1 MRKVIFWLILF
12 ALPFTTRAPAQVA
25 TPTEL
30 PTLAPSRAEPAVEWT
45 KTFGTPDAPQLFKKV
60 RQASDG
66 GYIVVGGAVNK
77 TRPGTQPPRGLRGN
91 ESETPPGIRPPRGLM
106 GRGGEMPPG
115 IRLPRGL
122 RNRVGETRPGSHYI
136 YLVKTDSS
144 GNLKWEKTL
153 GDGADDWGF
162 DVQQTSDGGYII
174 AGAHNGS
181 GDDHDDRDLTRN
193 SEVYLIKTDAAGEVQ
208 WEKKFG
214 GDKADKALRVQQT
227 ADGGY
232 ITVGV
237 TASFG
242 AGHWDVYVL
251 KTDSSGNLK
260 WQKTFGTKGEDW
272 GQSVLQT
279 PDGGYILAGKT
290 QVGEGKI
297 MPNGRPMTI
306 FNAYVVRTDSAG
318 KLIWEK
324 TFGGREN
331 NVKARSIKITP
342 DGNYI
347 IAGTTDTGGNGNND
361 FYLLKIDPK
370 GNMLWEKR
378 ITKPLTRDHC
388 WDVDVTTDGG
398 YTLAG
403 ETMKGGMGGH
413 DLDVYVVRTDANG
426 KVLWTKVI
434 GEPGSNTGDWA
445 RGVVKTSDGG
455 YILAGMTTSAD
466 GKNKD
471 ALLIKLAKEK

>member
-1 MRKVIFWLILF
+1 M
-12 ALPFTTRAPAQVA
+12 
-25 TPTEL
+25 
-30 PTLAPSRAEPAVEWT
+30 EWT
-45 KTFGTPDAPQLFKKV
+45 KTFGTPDAPQLAKKV
-60 RQASDG
+60 RQTSDG
-66 GYIVVGGAVNK
+66 GYILVGGA
-77 TRPGTQPPRGLRGN
+77 RRR
-91 ESETPPGIRPPRGLM
+91 
-106 GRGGEMPPG
+106 
-115 IRLPRGL
+115 
-122 RNRVGETRPGSHYI
+122 GSHYA

-144 GNLKWEKTL
+144 GNLQWEKTL

-174 AGAHNGS
+174 AGAHNGN
-181 GDDHDDRDLTRN
+181 GDDHDDRELSRN
-193 SEVYLIKTDAAGEVQ
+193 SEVYLIKTDAAGKMQ

-232 ITVGV
+232 IIVGI

-242 AGHWDVYVL
+242 AGHWDVYLL

-260 WQKTFGTKGEDW
+260 WQRTFGTEKEDW

-279 PDGGYILAGKT
+279 PDGGYILAGQT

-297 MPNGRPMTI
+297 MQNGLPKTI
-306 FNAYVVRTDSAG
+306 FNVYVVRTDSAG

-324 TFGGREN
+324 IFGGRKN

-361 FYLLKIDPK
+361 FYLLKIDPE
-370 GNMLWEKR
+370 GNTLWEKR
-378 ITKPLTRDHC
+378 ITKPVTRDQC

-398 YTLAG
+398 YILAG

-413 DLDVYVVRTDANG
+413 DLDVFVVRTDADG

-434 GEPGSNTGDWA
+434 GEAGPLTGEWA
-445 RGVVKTSDGG
+445 RGVEQTSDGG

-466 GKNKD
+466 GNKD
-471 ALLIKLAKEK
+471 AFLIKLAKEK